1 MDRRGA
7 GWPTVAGH
15 TTTAVRLAPRRHFV
29 ELAVV
34 AVAVVMARKKHS
46 ARSVRRVIKGDVA
59 PLNAIRRDEIVD
71 VIVENLRPG
80 KNQNSRGTITA
91 AVNYG
96 IDVLLNVVPLQKEQL
111 DPRPYRKHAKK
122 LDKALGAVEEL
133 LASSPQTLARSL
145 FNRRLRFFLDTSII
159 LANPAAYSFEAT
171 KSIEERMREYQT
183 RVDADYRTLV
193 DAFVTELR
201 RLRKVCA
208 QDYGLHPNYDHAKN
222 LSAEFAYDLMRQLSD
237 QNITGTED
245 GAFRTIS
252 GLLYEVISGQQD
264 VDLKRACDAVL
275 ASWAQIPF

>member
-1 MDRRGA
+1 
-7 GWPTVAGH
+7 
-15 TTTAVRLAPRRHFV
+15 
-29 ELAVV
+29 
-34 AVAVVMARKKHS
+34 
-46 ARSVRRVIKGDVA
+46 
-59 PLNAIRRDEIVD
+59 
-71 VIVENLRPG
+71 VIVENLRPW
-80 KNQNSRGTITA
+80 KNQNSRATITA

-111 DPRPYRKHAKK
+111 DPRPYRKHAEK
-122 LDKALGAVEEL
+122 LDKALGDVEEL

-145 FNRRLRFFLDTSII
+145 FNRWFHLFLDPSII
-159 LANPAAYSFEAT
+159 LANPTANSFQAT
-171 KSIEERMREYQT
+171 KSIKERMADYQMRVYSDYQT
-183 RVDADYRTLV
+183 QV

-222 LSAEFAYDLMRQLSD
+222 LSAEFAYDLMRELSD

-252 GLLYEVISGQQD
+252 GLLYEVISGKQD

-275 ASWAQIPF
+275 ARWAQIPF